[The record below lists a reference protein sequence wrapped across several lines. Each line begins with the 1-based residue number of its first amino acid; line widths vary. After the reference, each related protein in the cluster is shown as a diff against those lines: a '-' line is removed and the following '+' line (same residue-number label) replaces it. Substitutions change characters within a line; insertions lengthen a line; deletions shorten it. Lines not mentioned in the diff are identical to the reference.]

1 MQKITSLYEIREQ
14 WKEVVFGLRT
24 AELALRKLKCDH
36 QANCIADI
44 MDAAME
50 AQDAVEKQLSD
61 LSLVEYFLSQM
72 NPMIHGEVAQ

>member
-50 AQDAVEKQLSD
+50 AQDAIELRIEMLNDMESTLLFAGMSSGAV
-61 LSLVEYFLSQM
+61 
-72 NPMIHGEVAQ
+72 